1 MDIKSDTTWDFNH
14 DASFG
19 DDFEEIPLFQ
29 DEELEKAAR
38 SAGGSPV
45 KDFDGV
51 SEPIPRNFDNL
62 MAKIIE
68 K

>member
-29 DEELEKAAR
+29 EDELGKAAR
-38 SAGGSPV
+38 SASGSPA
-45 KDFDGV
+45 KEDPC
-51 SEPIPRNFDNL
+51 EPGTSNFDSL
-62 MAKIIE
+62 MAKIME